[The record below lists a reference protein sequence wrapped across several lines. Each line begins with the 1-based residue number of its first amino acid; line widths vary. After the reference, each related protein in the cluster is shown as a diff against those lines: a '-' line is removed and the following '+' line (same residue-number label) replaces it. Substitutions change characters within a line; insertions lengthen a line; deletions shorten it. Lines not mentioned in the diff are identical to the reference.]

1 MISDYLKWHI
11 IQKEKK
17 SNIEAYYIHCI
28 INYYKDTLKENY
40 KLVLDI
46 PCGNGRLIPYLRSFG
61 YDVYGVDISE
71 ELINEC
77 KKKYPDLSNKLFI
90 GDMRNFCFSKKFDV
104 LLNWYSSFGYFD
116 EEDNLKTMKN
126 FNKLLRTGGI
136 LILEDVNPEKVE
148 NQNLFFDYG
157 EIVEFCEI
165 KIEKNYRIFLE
176 KYFKKDGKNLIFLE
190 DFVIKVR
197 LYTYEEYNKLFE
209 LCGFK
214 LLNAY
219 EYLSFRE
226 YRSDSSR
233 VVYIALKVN
242 EVV

>member
-11 IQKEKK
+11 IQKEKN
-17 SNIEAYYIHCI
+17 SNMEAYYIHCI
-28 INYYKDTLKENY
+28 IDYYKDTLKENY

-77 KKKYPDLSNKLFI
+77 KKKYPDLSNNFFI
-90 GDMRNFCFSKKFDV
+90 GDMRNFYFSKKFDV

-116 EEDNLKTMKN
+116 EKDNLKTMKN

-165 KIEKNYRIFLE
+165 KVDKNHRIFFE
-176 KYFKKDGKNLIFLE
+176 KYFRKDGKNLIFLE
-190 DFVIKVR
+190 DFVIRVR

-214 LLNAY
+214 LLKAY

-233 VVYIALKVN
+233 IVYVALKVA
-242 EVV
+242 ETM